1 MIVLDRFARLAVK
14 GCASL
19 QLTLGILLA
28 ASAHAA
34 PDPNKDFPT
43 WNMSMFS
50 RANCINN
57 ESISWDSSG
66 SSYWNLYTT
75 SLQTNLDDFTQVFV
89 TAGPAVTWR
98 SAAISWFAAGEG
110 FWQVEGDHQIQPA
123 PKTDE
128 NEGWALIA
136 TYCPNSF
143 GGATDDLEDCVK
155 TLADNCS
162 F

>member
-1 MIVLDRFARLAVK
+1 MKSQKLVL
-14 GCASL
+14 GC
-19 QLTLGILLA
+19 LLA
-28 ASAHAA
+28 LALTGVVSAA

-57 ESISWDSSG
+57 ESISWETSG
-66 SSYWNLYTT
+66 ASYWRLYTSST
-75 SLQTNLDDFTQVFV
+75 QVNLDDFTQVYV

-98 SAAISWFAAGEG
+98 SAAVSWFAAGEG
-110 FWQVEGDHQIQPA
+110 FWQVSGHHQIQPA

-128 NEGWALIA
+128 NEGWALVG
-136 TYCPNSF
+136 TYCPDSF
-143 GGATDDLEDCVK
+143 GGATDYLEDCVR
-155 TLADNCS
+155 TYADNCS